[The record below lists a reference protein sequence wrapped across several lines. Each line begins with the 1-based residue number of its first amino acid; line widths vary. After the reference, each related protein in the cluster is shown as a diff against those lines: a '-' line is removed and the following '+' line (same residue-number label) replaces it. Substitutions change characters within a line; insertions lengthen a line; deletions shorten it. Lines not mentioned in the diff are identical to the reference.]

1 MGEAISEHP
10 LRKWRK
16 AKGLTLEECAGEIGT
31 SRQVWSDWERWRRR
45 PNRKLMPRVRAFT
58 KGEVSADD
66 FYPADD
72 QTFFGLMQTRQ

>member
-16 AKGLTLEECAGEIGT
+16 SKGLTLEECAENIGT
-31 SRQVWSDWERWRRR
+31 SRQVWSDWERRRRR
-45 PNRKLMPRVRAFT
+45 PSRTLMPRVRAFT

-66 FYPADD
+66 FYPEDD
-72 QTFFGLMQTRQ
+72 GTFFGLIRSTQ